1 MECRAGAARGRA
13 QSVSIALVAALAGCG
28 SPAERAPAA
37 PAALPGARFVEI
49 TRETGLSFDFDR
61 ARHDDYFMPDSMA
74 AGCALF
80 DYDGDDDLDV
90 YIVNG
95 YQQDGVWVGPEGA
108 DRLLRQ
114 EPDGRFTDVT
124 AQAGVGDPGYGMG
137 VAVGDIDND
146 GDLDLFVTNYGPDT
160 LYRNDGDGTF
170 TDVRVEAGVGDPRWG
185 ASAGFFD
192 YDADGFLDLFVSNY
206 LEYDPALRA
215 ADTAGRPEYPGPQC
229 CPGAPDSLFRN
240 RGDGTFE
247 DVTRAAGLYRFMP
260 AMGLNFGDLDDD
272 GWLDIYLGTGDPDL
286 TALVPNRMLRNAEGR
301 SFQDVTTA
309 GNFGH
314 LQKGHAIAFGDVD
327 GDGDLDVFAQMG
339 GAFADDK
346 AYSTLYRNP
355 GHGNRFVVL
364 ELEGVRSNHRAVGA
378 RIKLTLDTPKGPRV
392 LHRTV
397 TSGGS
402 FGGSPFRQHI
412 GLGDAR
418 RIAAVEIY
426 WPATG
431 RTEHRPGL
439 AMGRRHL
446 LREGGGG

>member
-1 MECRAGAARGRA
+1 MVKGVTAGDYDNDGRPDLYL
-13 QSVSIALVAALAGCG
+13 SLKEGENRLLRNEG
-28 SPAERAPAA
+28 
-37 PAALPGARFVEI
+37 PGPSGTVRF
-49 TRETGLSFDFDR
+49 RDR
-61 ARHDDYFMPDSMA
+61 ARE
-74 AGCALF
+74 AGVLEPLRSFGTFFF
-80 DYDGDDDLDV
+80 DYD
-90 YIVNG
+90 
-95 YQQDGVWVGPEGA
+95 
-108 DRLLRQ
+108 
-114 EPDGRFTDVT
+114 
-124 AQAGVGDPGYGMG
+124 
-137 VAVGDIDND
+137 ND
-146 GDLDLFVTNYGPDT
+146 GHLDLFV
-160 LYRNDGDGTF
+160 
-170 TDVRVEAGVGDPRWG
+170 AGFG
-185 ASAGFFD
+185 ASTTM
-192 YDADGFLDLFVSNY
+192 
-206 LEYDPALRA
+206 A
-215 ADTAGRPEYPGPQC
+215 ADTAAEYLGLPHEGERGRLY
-229 CPGAPDSLFRN
+229 RN

-397 TSGGS
+397 TSGAS